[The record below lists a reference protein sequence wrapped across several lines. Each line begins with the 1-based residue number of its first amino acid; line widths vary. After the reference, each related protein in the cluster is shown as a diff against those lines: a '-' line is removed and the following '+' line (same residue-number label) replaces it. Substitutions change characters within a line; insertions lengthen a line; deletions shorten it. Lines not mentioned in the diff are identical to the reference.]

1 MLIGPPWILR
11 RPRDEKFE
19 EIFAARLYKKDIDAG
34 WYRFSYMQYLCFGQA
49 ELAIFGVI
57 RATSRGRIVHVSELV
72 SSLWMQRLSSLVGT
86 AESSTA
92 LPWKSLDKRVGA
104 EGVSQTHVK
113 TS

>member
-1 MLIGPPWILR
+1 VLIGPPWILR
-11 RPRDEKFE
+11 RPRDENFE
-19 EIFAARLYKKDIDAG
+19 EIFAARLYKDIDAG
-34 WYRFSYMQYLCFGQA
+34 WYRFSYMQYLCFGQVG
-49 ELAIFGVI
+49 LAIFGVI

-72 SSLWMQRLSSLVGT
+72 SSLWMQRLSSLVET

-92 LPWKSLDKRVGA
+92 LPWKGLDKCVGA